1 MSLALPGGIALT
13 TGSASGIG
21 QAVTIAYAKAGVE
34 GILACDINFDGLDPT
49 IEGCKKVA
57 VHPNFRILPFKV
69 DVRTDRDVINM
80 VETAVKEFGR
90 LDYAANVAGI
100 SCSATSSSILGN
112 PHVITQIVV
121 KQVLTVD
128 QTMDDWDNIHAINVR
143 GVFLCMRE
151 EIRVMLKNELRSLI
165 PDRAPTRGSIV
176 NMGSLAS
183 VTPVAGMTAYTAA
196 KHAVVGMTKAAAVSH
211 SGDGIRINTVNPGY
225 TLTPQARA
233 FVADFT
239 PYENGTLLKRMGSP
253 EEMADATLFLSRP
266 LSSYMTGS
274 SIYSDGGAIV
284 LLK

>member
-1 MSLALPGGIALT
+1 MSLTLPGGIALI
-13 TGSASGIG
+13 TGSVSGIG

-34 GILACDINFDGLDPT
+34 GILACDINFDGLDAT
-49 IEGCKKVA
+49 IEECKKVA
-57 VHPNFRILPFKV
+57 SHPNFRVLPLKV
-69 DVRTDRDVINM
+69 DVRIDRDVINM

-100 SCSATSSSILGN
+100 
-112 PHVITQIVV
+112 VV
-121 KQVLTVD
+121 TPVATVD
-128 QTMDDWDNIHAINVR
+128 QTIEDWDNIHAINVR

-151 EIRVMLKNELRSLI
+151 EIKAMLKNELRPLI
-165 PDRAPTRGSIV
+165 PDRG
-176 NMGSLAS
+176 G
-183 VTPVAGMTAYTAA
+183 
-196 KHAVVGMTKAAAVSH
+196 GMTKAAAVSH

-253 EEMADATLFLSRP
+253 EEMADATLFLSSP

-274 SIYSDGGAIV
+274 SVYSDGGAMI

>member
-1 MSLALPGGIALT
+1 MSLTLPGGIALI

-34 GILACDINFDGLDPT
+34 GILACDINFDGLDAT
-49 IEGCKKVA
+49 IEECKKVA
-57 VHPNFRILPFKV
+57 SHPNFRVLPLKV
-69 DVRTDRDVINM
+69 DVRIDRDVINM

-100 SCSATSSSILGN
+100 
-112 PHVITQIVV
+112 VV
-121 KQVLTVD
+121 TPVATVD
-128 QTMDDWDNIHAINVR
+128 QTIEDWDNIHAINVR

-151 EIRVMLKNELRSLI
+151 EIKAMLKNELRPLI

-183 VTPVAGMTAYTAA
+183 VTPVSGMTAYTAS

-233 FVADFT
+233 FVTDFT

-253 EEMADATLFLSRP
+253 EEMADATLFLSSP

-274 SIYSDGGAIV
+274 SIYSDGGAMI

>member
-1 MSLALPGGIALT
+1 MSLALPGGITLI
-13 TGSASGIG
+13 TGSASGMG

-34 GILACDINFDGLDPT
+34 GILASDINFDGLDAT
-49 IEGCKKVA
+49 IEECKKVA
-57 VHPNFRILPFKV
+57 ILPFKV
-69 DVRTDRDVINM
+69 DVRIDRDVIDI

-100 SCSATSSSILGN
+100 
-112 PHVITQIVV
+112 VV
-121 KQVLTVD
+121 KQVPTVD
-128 QTMDDWDNIHAINVR
+128 QTIEDWDNIHAINVR

-151 EIRVMLKNELRSLI
+151 EIKAMLKNELRPLI

-196 KHAVVGMTKAAAVSH
+196 KHAVVGMTKAAGEHCVPSITILAMLSMIY
-211 SGDGIRINTVNPGY
+211 STGGD
-225 TLTPQARA
+225 ARA

-253 EEMADATLFLSRP
+253 EEMADATLFLSSP

-274 SIYSDGGAIV
+274 SIHNDGGAMI